1 MDGPLNLLTVDTAW
15 HPFIINGGHH
25 DNHYKPWRQGYL
37 ARLAG
42 AGMTVGLFI
51 TCINDVMFL
60 KRAWPSPPCWSAS
73 AAKLSSHGN
82 RPVAPR

>member
-1 MDGPLNLLTVDTAW
+1 ILDHPPRPDVHHRRPHVDPGARMDGPLNLLTVDTAW

-42 AGMTVGLFI
+42 GGY
-51 TCINDVMFL
+51 DR
-60 KRAWPSPPCWSAS
+60 RAV
-73 AAKLSSHGN
+73 HY
-82 RPVAPR
+82 VHQ

>member
-42 AGMTVGLFI
+42 GGY
-51 TCINDVMFL
+51 D
-60 KRAWPSPPCWSAS
+60 
-73 AAKLSSHGN
+73 LSLIHI
-82 RPVAPR
+82 